1 MFNVLLSLFLGD
13 LSILE
18 EKGFA
23 KYWRNKVKITKNNLR
38 VYFFIYLGI
47 FMGIIILQLGSNFLS
62 FEVII
67 VEFLIFLLSLR
78 FVLYFFQSSLKNF
91 KIKAELTGF
100 FVLNEL
106 LVILNTSGSLKEAI
120 RFIVQS
126 NYPIYSDLFTDTM
139 VYSHFGLSIESVL
152 KEQLK
157 KNTSDEIKRIFL
169 NILDTWEN
177 GSEVAQLSNKTIINH
192 ISEQIS
198 EETNKID
205 TRGSLFSGLIF
216 LSPPVIICFILLSNQ
231 MSILIGAIFISMMVG
246 GSFLLRPD
254 KGLTIFSNQSPFL
267 PFYDT
272 KTSEFLLI
280 LGEYLVGGLSFSK
293 SFLKAFN
300 IYLENSERFLTDS
313 MINFIVSYKL
323 GVINKLSIN
332 DEAFEGF
339 FPPRTVQILSLI
351 EKFSKSSSKYAG
363 LKLLSIVEEINKTNS
378 LIHMGKARVHATNFQ
393 NNVIQFFSIISL
405 AIITG
410 SNYIFQMLSKSLN
423 LNQPLNTSIINFD
436 FIFILLGITL
446 CLLPLYTLNGNVF
459 SQKKKFSGEIVQRL
473 LKILLFLVLFF
484 STKNFF
490 QNWF

>member
-1 MFNVLLSLFLGD
+1 
-13 LSILE
+13 
-18 EKGFA
+18 
-23 KYWRNKVKITKNNLR
+23 
-38 VYFFIYLGI
+38 
-47 FMGIIILQLGSNFLS
+47 
-62 FEVII
+62 
-67 VEFLIFLLSLR
+67 
-78 FVLYFFQSSLKNF
+78 
-91 KIKAELTGF
+91 
-100 FVLNEL
+100 
-106 LVILNTSGSLKEAI
+106 
-120 RFIVQS
+120 
-126 NYPIYSDLFTDTM
+126 
-139 VYSHFGLSIESVL
+139 
-152 KEQLK
+152 
-157 KNTSDEIKRIFL
+157 
-169 NILDTWEN
+169 
-177 GSEVAQLSNKTIINH
+177 
-192 ISEQIS
+192 
-198 EETNKID
+198 
-205 TRGSLFSGLIF
+205 
-216 LSPPVIICFILLSNQ
+216 

-300 IYLENSERFLTDS
+300 IYLENSERFLTDP

-332 DEAFEGF
+332 DESFKGF

-351 EKFSKSSSKYAG
+351 EKFSNSNSKYAG

-378 LIHMGKARVHATNFQ
+378 LIHMGKARVRATNFQ

-405 AIITG
+405 AIISG
-410 SNYIFQMLSKSLN
+410 SSYIFQMLSKSLN
-423 LNQPLNTSIINFD
+423 LNQPLNTNIINFD

-490 QNWF
+490 QNWL